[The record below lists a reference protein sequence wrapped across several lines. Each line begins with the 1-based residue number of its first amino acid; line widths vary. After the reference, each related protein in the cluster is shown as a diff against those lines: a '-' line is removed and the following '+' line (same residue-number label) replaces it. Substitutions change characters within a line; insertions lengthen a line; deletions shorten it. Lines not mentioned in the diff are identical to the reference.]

1 MKNAQNTE
9 TPHLILIVEDSPTQ
23 REKLR
28 HILESNGFR
37 VEAAANG
44 KEALALLEGERPLA
58 AISDIVM
65 PEMNGYELCRR
76 IKGDHE
82 LQNIPVI
89 LLTSLSDP
97 EDVITGLE
105 CGADYFIMKPYNE
118 DFLLSRI
125 QHILANR
132 NIESGQAVRMG
143 LEIFFRGKKYFI
155 NSDRLQILNLL
166 LSTYETAIQNNR
178 ELANASEELSMLNE
192 QLEESMAEMDFKNQE
207 LLSLNA
213 ELEKQQNIAH
223 EAKRQAE
230 EASRAKSDF
239 LANMSHELRTP
250 LNSVIGF
257 SEVLGDELF
266 GQLNAKQRD
275 YVGNIL
281 TSGRHLLNLINDI
294 LDLSKVEA
302 GKLTL
307 EPSMVKFREVIA
319 CTITMLQEKALK
331 HNLRLGLEIPAD
343 CDIELI
349 ADERKLKQIMFNLL
363 SNAVKFTPDGGSVHV
378 TARRTSLADM
388 LATGKYIQG
397 EMRPDAE
404 DFMEITV
411 EDSGIGIKR
420 EDFSRLFKEF
430 SQLDSPY
437 TKEYKGTGL
446 GLALTKRLVELHGGM
461 VGVESEIGKGSRF
474 FFAIPVK
481 HENTVSQRLK
491 QSWT

>member
-1 MKNAQNTE
+1 MTSKQTIAP
-9 TPHLILIVEDSPTQ
+9 PHLILIVEDSPTQ

-28 HILESNGFR
+28 HMLESNDFR
-37 VEAAANG
+37 VQAAANG
-44 KEALALLEGERPLA
+44 EEALTLLEGERPLA
-58 AISDIVM
+58 VISDIVM
-65 PEMNGYELCRR
+65 PEMDGYELCRR
-76 IKGDHE
+76 IKGDPE
-82 LQNIPVI
+82 LHGIPVI

-132 NIESGQAVRMG
+132 NLETEHGVRIG

-178 ELANASEELSMLNE
+178 ELANASDELSMLNE
-192 QLEESMAEMDFKNQE
+192 QLEENMAEMDFKNQE

-213 ELEKQQNIAH
+213 ELEIQQNIAH
-223 EAKRQAE
+223 EAKSQAE

-266 GQLNAKQRD
+266 GQLNAKQHE
-275 YVGNIL
+275 YVGNIMS
-281 TSGRHLLNLINDI
+281 SGRHLLNLINDI

-307 EPSMVKFREVIA
+307 EPSTVKFREIISG
-319 CTITMLQEKALK
+319 TLSMLQEKALK
-331 HNLRLGLEIPAD
+331 HNLRLSLEFSAD
-343 CDIELI
+343 CDIELL

-363 SNAVKFTPDGGSVHV
+363 SNAVKFTPDGGTIRV
-378 TARRTSLADM
+378 TAQRVSRDDILI
-388 LATGKYIQG
+388 TGKYLQS

-404 DFMEITV
+404 EFMEITV
-411 EDSGIGIKR
+411 EDSGIGIR
-420 EDFSRLFKEF
+420 QEDFPKLFKEF

-437 TKEYKGTGL
+437 TKEYEGTGL
-446 GLALTKRLVELHGGM
+446 GLALTKRLVELHGGL
-461 VGVESEIGKGSRF
+461 VGVESEIDKGSRF

-481 HENTVSQRLK
+481 HERSARG
-491 QSWT
+491 

>member
-1 MKNAQNTE
+1 MTSKQTIAS
-9 TPHLILIVEDSPTQ
+9 PHLILIVEDSPTQ

-28 HILESNGFR
+28 HMLESNDFR
-37 VEAAANG
+37 VQAAANG

-58 AISDIVM
+58 VISDIVM
-65 PEMNGYELCRR
+65 PEMDGYELCRR
-76 IKGDHE
+76 IKRDLERH
-82 LQNIPVI
+82 NTPVI

-132 NIESGQAVRMG
+132 NLETEHGVRIG

-192 QLEESMAEMDFKNQE
+192 QLEENMAEMDFKNQE
-207 LLSLNA
+207 LLSMNI
-213 ELEKQQNIAH
+213 ELEKQQDIAH

-266 GQLNAKQRD
+266 GQLNAKQHE

-307 EPSMVKFREVIA
+307 EPSTVKFREIIA
-319 CTITMLQEKALK
+319 GTLSMLQEKALK
-331 HNLRLGLEIPAD
+331 HNLRLSLELSAD
-343 CDIELI
+343 CDIELF

-363 SNAVKFTPDGGSVHV
+363 SNAVKFTPDGGTIRV
-378 TARRTSLADM
+378 TAQRVFRADI
-388 LATGKYIQG
+388 LTTEKYIQS

-404 DFMEITV
+404 EFMEITV
-411 EDSGIGIKR
+411 EDSGIGIRR
-420 EDFSRLFKEF
+420 EDFPKLFKEF

-437 TKEYKGTGL
+437 TKEYEGTGL
-446 GLALTKRLVELHGGM
+446 GLALTKRLVELHGGL
-461 VGVESEIGKGSRF
+461 VGVESEIDKGSRF

-481 HENTVSQRLK
+481 HENTLAK
-491 QSWT
+491 G